1 MHHPAPPPWP
11 LTREVTG
18 HHWLLDLSGCRA
30 PLRLLTEAAHLQ
42 AACVGL
48 AQAAGMEVVGQV
60 FHQFQA
66 PGQQPAQPAQLAG
79 VTGVLLLAQSH
90 LSVHTWPE
98 SKFVAL
104 DVYVCDHHQD
114 NRARGQQLAD
124 AMIALFDP
132 QQQARRTLTR
142 GSQAPGTTFT

>member
-1 MHHPAPPPWP
+1 MPASTTPPWP
-11 LTREVTG
+11 LAQPITG

-30 PLRLLTEAAHLQ
+30 PLRLLTDAAHLQ
-42 AACVGL
+42 AACTGL
-48 AQAAGMEVVGQV
+48 AVAAGMEVVGQV

-66 PGQQPAQPAQLAG
+66 PRPQPGEPTQPAG

-98 SKFVAL
+98 SRFVAL

-142 GSQAPGTTFT
+142 GSHAPASTFT

>member
-1 MHHPAPPPWP
+1 MTHLPSPPWP

-30 PLRLLTEAAHLQ
+30 PLRLLTDAAHLQ
-42 AACVGL
+42 LACQGL
-48 AQAAGMEVVGQV
+48 AQATGMQVVGHV
-60 FHQFQA
+60 FHQFQ
-66 PGQQPAQPAQLAG
+66 PSLQHPTQPSQPAG

-98 SKFVAL
+98 SRFVAL

-114 NRARGQQLAD
+114 NYARGQALTD

-142 GSQAPGTTFT
+142 RSQATGSHIA